1 MPLLIDGY
9 NLVYC
14 AGIPGRGFGIGQ
26 LERSRLGLLR
36 FLVESLG
43 PKELAQTTVV
53 FDARGAPPGLPR
65 SFLYHGMTVR
75 FAAGHESADAMLEE
89 LIEAETS
96 PRQLTVVSSDHRV
109 QRAARRRGARAV
121 DSETWH
127 GEIARRRAPQPTTTK
142 TEPKP
147 VPPLPAEDVAQ
158 WLEQFGGETL
168 LDALLEEDLDEDP
181 PEDYRRP

>member
-43 PKELAQTTVV
+43 PEELAQTTVV

-65 SFLYHGMTVR
+65 SFLYHGLTVR

-89 LIEAETS
+89 LIEADAA
-96 PRQLTVVSSDHRV
+96 PRALTVVSSDHRV
-109 QRAARRRGARAV
+109 QRAARRRRARAV
-121 DSETWH
+121 DSEAWH
-127 GEIARRRAPQPTTTK
+127 AELARRRAPQPPPTPQ
-142 TEPKP
+142 PKP
-147 VPPLPAEDVAQ
+147 VPPLPAEDVAR
-158 WLEQFGGETL
+158 WLEQFGGEKLIDEL
-168 LDALLEEDLDEDP
+168 LAEDLDDGP
-181 PEDYRRP
+181 PADHRRA